1 MLLRLEA
8 APCLTTLPP
17 MREPLAKRAL
27 AVCPYQVSITK
38 SVWLL
43 SRLSS
48 ICSSI
53 CLSLPRPSRWAPP
66 RFSWRGRA
74 ECNSPPTKCSSWRGW
89 RPSQGAA
96 LLGMQGKTIPAVSDG
111 EICDCE
117 IARGKHG
124 GAITDG
130 SSLGSAFAAL
140 VKTLV
145 LGDQRVIHVGRQKV
159 VRGCLRVL

>member
-1 MLLRLEA
+1 
-8 APCLTTLPP
+8 
-17 MREPLAKRAL
+17 
-27 AVCPYQVSITK
+27 
-38 SVWLL
+38 
-43 SRLSS
+43 
-48 ICSSI
+48 
-53 CLSLPRPSRWAPP
+53 
-66 RFSWRGRA
+66 
-74 ECNSPPTKCSSWRGW
+74 
-89 RPSQGAA
+89 
-96 LLGMQGKTIPAVSDG
+96 MQGKTIPAVSDG

-159 VRGCLRVL
+159 VRGCLRALTQRPNAVEAAATQMLRKGSGKTAIVRRFALRSIAEQNDEKINFRRPRVH